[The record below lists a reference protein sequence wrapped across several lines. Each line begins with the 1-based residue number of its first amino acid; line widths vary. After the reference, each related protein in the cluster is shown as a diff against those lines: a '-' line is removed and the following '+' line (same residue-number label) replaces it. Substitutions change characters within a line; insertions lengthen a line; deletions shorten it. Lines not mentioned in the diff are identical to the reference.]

1 MTVIKLLD
9 MFLPLT
15 GFRLVIAFWVSLM
28 VIGAIVAYFQVDQ
41 VPTGTGKHP
50 FGCSLAILALGG
62 LIISLVIRMIL

>member
-15 GFRLVIAFWVSLM
+15 GFRLVIWFWVTLIL
-28 VIGAIVAYFQVDQ
+28 VGAILAYFQVDR

-50 FGCSLAILALGG
+50 FGCTLTILALGG
-62 LIISLVIRMIL
+62 LIISLMIRLLL